1 MLVLQNKKAEQKLLT
16 YTQAIL
22 KMNTENQKKRGPGR
36 PALTEP
42 KVAITLR
49 VKPAIAQRF
58 NDLCKLNGLSQSRM
72 FAKLFE
78 EE

>member
-1 MLVLQNKKAEQKLLT
+1 
-16 YTQAIL
+16 
-22 KMNTENQKKRGPGR
+22 MNTENPKKRGPGR

-78 EE
+78 SE

>member
-1 MLVLQNKKAEQKLLT
+1 
-16 YTQAIL
+16 
-22 KMNTENQKKRGPGR
+22 MNTENQKKRGPGR

-72 FAKLFE
+72 FAKLFDAE
-78 EE
+78 

>member
-1 MLVLQNKKAEQKLLT
+1 MGDRMFRDRAQTIHTMK
-16 YTQAIL
+16 
-22 KMNTENQKKRGPGR
+22 TENQKKRGPGR

-49 VKPAIAQRF
+49 VKSDIAQRF

-72 FAKLFE
+72 FAKLFDAE
-78 EE
+78 